1 MKIALT
7 SIPVDSPVKAFH
19 FYTEILGFKEQLFT
33 PEANLAVV
41 VSPEDPNST
50 GLLLEPNDNPIYKE
64 YQQGLYKQ
72 DLPVIVLGVEDIH
85 KEYNHLKEKGVRF
98 LGDPVQS
105 EAGWTTVFDDTCG
118 NYVQLHQV

>member
-7 SIPVDSPVKAFH
+7 SIPVDDPVAAFK
-19 FYTEILGFKEQLFT
+19 FYTEILGFKEQLFQ

-41 VSPEDPNST
+41 VSPEDHQGA

-64 YQQGLYKQ
+64 YQEGLYKQ
-72 DLPVIVLGVEDIH
+72 DLPVIVLGVDDIQ
-85 KEYNHLKEKGVRF
+85 KEYNHLKEKGVDF
-98 LGDPVQS
+98 LSEPSKS

-118 NYVQLHQV
+118 NWVQLHQV